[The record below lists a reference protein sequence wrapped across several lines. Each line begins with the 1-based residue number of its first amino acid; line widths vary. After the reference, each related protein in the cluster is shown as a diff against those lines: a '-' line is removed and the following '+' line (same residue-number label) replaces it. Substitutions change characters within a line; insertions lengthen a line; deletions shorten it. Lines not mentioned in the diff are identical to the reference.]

1 MISMRSPN
9 LRWVDNPAVAR
20 ARGSVCLSLGGGAGF
35 TATVCTDQHVG
46 AAIKRFPARLP
57 QESSP

>member
-1 MISMRSPN
+1 MRSPY
-9 LRWVDNPAVAR
+9 LRWVDSPAAAR
-20 ARGSVCLSLGGGAGF
+20 ACVSVCLSLGGGAGF
-35 TATVCTDQHVG
+35 TAVARTNHEG